1 MAAQPIAVPDRIVSE
16 EQFLPLFPKK
26 NEPLA
31 ALALLADVL
40 RPLGSQDRDIGCA
53 YVLGGRWDFDR
64 PVSLRS
70 EANER
75 VEHLSKAVDD
85 LRFAEDG
92 LTKQ

>member
-1 MAAQPIAVPDRIVSE
+1 MAAQPIALPDRTVSE

-40 RPLGSQDRDIGCA
+40 RPLGSQDRDSGCA

-64 PVSLRS
+64 PELLRS

-75 VEHLSKAVDD
+75 VEYLSKAISD
-85 LRFAEDG
+85 LQTAGDG